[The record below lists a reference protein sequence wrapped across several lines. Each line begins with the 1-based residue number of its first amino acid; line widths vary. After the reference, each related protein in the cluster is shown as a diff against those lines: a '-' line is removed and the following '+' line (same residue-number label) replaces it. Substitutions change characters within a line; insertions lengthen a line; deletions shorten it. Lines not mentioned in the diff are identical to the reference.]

1 MKRIIRIL
9 AATLFFSIN
18 ICPAIAQQIGSGK
31 PIAFV
36 AGCDVDLDK
45 DGDYDS
51 VLYINSERG
60 YELIAIMCLKEG
72 TKSYVLNKSNSLRHL
87 KCQYGFRI
95 KETDAGNGKK
105 RGKVYEIDREFVTL
119 LKPES
124 SEVAYFWQDGE
135 FREIWLSD

>member
-1 MKRIIRIL
+1 MKRIIRVL

-18 ICPAIAQQIGSGK
+18 ICPAIAQQFGSGK

-45 DGDYDS
+45 DGDSDS
-51 VLYINSERG
+51 VLFINSERG
-60 YELIAIMCLKEG
+60 YELIAIMRLKEG
-72 TKSYVLNKSNSLRHL
+72 MKTYLLNRSSSRRHL

-95 KETDAGNGKK
+95 KETDADGK
-105 RGKVYEIDREFVTL
+105 RPGKVYEIDREFVTL
-119 LKPES
+119 LQPES

-135 FREIWLSD
+135 FKEVWLSN